1 MNEGQSVGMIERL
14 REQLREQRAVSG
26 PRTMPGMM
34 RVVAAVLALAGLVAL
49 AGCAA
54 NALAPDEPAA
64 ADAPPPVTESER
76 RIAADLVDVLSRVDG
91 VAPASAD
98 GVSVTAQ
105 PDEPGF
111 GRALETALREAGYD
125 VAAPGAPGAPG
136 RVLPAGYAVQRA
148 AGAAAPTATYT
159 VALADVQ
166 ARRAW
171 SLPAGGDA
179 AEGWTPAG
187 PLYVRGADVG
197 ALEAAAPTPAGTE
210 LAAAPDGGTPDAS
223 AGAVS
228 TPTETRA
235 AIPVV
240 PASGPDTGA
249 GPGAG
254 ADALDATGAPERI
267 AIDPATGNPVYGGV
281 TRGAF
286 GGPALPTERNVMDLG
301 GSNFASLFVDYA
313 DVVERILVFPNDS
326 ERLGPDNK
334 SIVAEVAERF
344 DPERDVFS
352 IVGCSLGPT
361 SLPNGNE
368 RLALG
373 RANRVK
379 EELVQVG
386 VPSERIVD
394 EGCWAGDS
402 SERFPSRGV
411 VLTLRRQV

>member
-1 MNEGQSVGMIERL
+1 MRGSGA
-14 REQLREQRAVSG
+14 RA
-26 PRTMPGMM
+26 
-34 RVVAAVLALAGLVAL
+34 AALALAVAAL
-49 AGCAA
+49 AGCALRA
-54 NALAPDEPAA
+54 PAPDASPV
-64 ADAPPPVTESER
+64 ADAQASVTESER
-76 RIAADLVDVLSRVDG
+76 RVAADLVGVLSRVDA
-91 VAPASAD
+91 VAPRRVD
-98 GVSVTAQ
+98 GVRVTIQ
-105 PDEPGF
+105 RDEPEF
-111 GRALETALREAGYD
+111 GRALEAALREAGYD
-125 VAAPGAPGAPG
+125 VAASGGPSTSEGSL
-136 RVLPAGYAVQRA
+136 VAGYAVQRDA
-148 AGAAAPTATYT
+148 RADEPVATYT

-171 SLPAGGDA
+171 SLPAGEDA
-179 AEGWTPAG
+179 DTGWAPAG
-187 PLYVRGADVG
+187 PLFVRGADPG
-197 ALEAAAPTPAGTE
+197 ALEPPTPSSGPTAADGTSGAVPAPTRTRTAIPILPPSDPTPADP
-210 LAAAPDGGTPDAS
+210 A
-223 AGAVS
+223 
-228 TPTETRA
+228 
-235 AIPVV
+235 
-240 PASGPDTGA
+240 PAS
-249 GPGAG
+249 
-254 ADALDATGAPERI
+254 APERI
-267 AIDPATGNPVYGGV
+267 AIDPATGSPVYGGV
-281 TRGAF
+281 TRGVL

-334 SIVAEVAERF
+334 SIVAGVAERF
-344 DPERDVFS
+344 DPESDVFS

-411 VLTLRRQV
+411 VLTLRRRS

>member
-1 MNEGQSVGMIERL
+1 MVER
-14 REQLREQRAVSG
+14 RGTRRAVSG
-26 PRTMPGMM
+26 CTGTPVRGSGA
-34 RVVAAVLALAGLVAL
+34 RAAALALAVAAL
-49 AGCAA
+49 AGCASRA
-54 NALAPDEPAA
+54 PAPDASPV
-64 ADAPPPVTESER
+64 ADAQASVTESER
-76 RIAADLVDVLSRVDG
+76 RVAADLVGVLSRVDA
-91 VAPASAD
+91 VAPRRVD
-98 GVSVTAQ
+98 GVRVTIQ
-105 PDEPGF
+105 RDEPEF
-111 GRALETALREAGYD
+111 ARALEAALREAGYD
-125 VAAPGAPGAPG
+125 VAASGGPGTSEASL
-136 RVLPAGYAVQRA
+136 VAGYAVQR
-148 AGAAAPTATYT
+148 GARADEPVATYT

-171 SLPAGGDA
+171 SLPAGEDPDT
-179 AEGWTPAG
+179 GWAPAG
-187 PLYVRGADVG
+187 PLFVRGADPG
-197 ALEAAAPTPAGTE
+197 ALGPLAPPSGPTAADGTPGAVPTPTR
-210 LAAAPDGGTPDAS
+210 
-223 AGAVS
+223 
-228 TPTETRA
+228 TRA
-235 AIPVV
+235 AIPIPPSSDPA
-240 PASGPDTGA
+240 PAS
-249 GPGAG
+249 
-254 ADALDATGAPERI
+254 APERI
-267 AIDPATGNPVYGGV
+267 AIDPATGSPVYGGV
-281 TRGAF
+281 TRGAL

-334 SIVAEVAERF
+334 SIVAELAERF
-344 DPERDVFS
+344 DPGSDVFS

-411 VLTLRRQV
+411 VLTLRRRS